1 MKQEHQPYDV
11 HTFSSGADYDTSKEL
26 LGAQNNGKYV
36 DSRNARVSSVSGS
49 DGAIQKIGGEEVAY
63 PNNLPSS
70 DYICLVST
78 QVNDH
83 YVEVWA
89 DETTALDP
97 LIRIDGVICLQS
109 PLFPVTVSDPPQF
122 DVDEDCLGGLLGLT
136 ALSFTPMIL
145 NVQDMVDSLS
155 TDPNKYFSAFNPED
169 YSVNLATSNDS
180 PVFIGIVPVGGGGG
194 LPVGLYDYSFR
205 YVTSSGDRTNWSVAT
220 PFIPIVQS
228 NSSASNQYP
237 GSKTFGGPAN
247 PEFATGYGIKIRF
260 RVTNIHNYDYIEI
273 KRTSYNQGA
282 GLGFTPTPE
291 IIAKVDISREE
302 ISVRDFID
310 PVDSNIDP
318 PTAISDATENQQLAY
333 VDGAKTMRFL
343 NKRLSLMNVRLA
355 SKESELEFSKIDGKE
370 MHPVIENMGKAGYT
384 DIWNFVYRKHY
395 QSGEKFGFA
404 IQGYDGVMGRGF
416 AQKIDNCENIQIAN
430 RRDATSA
437 TTDLYSYGG
446 TVKATRVDNSIGSTH
461 EVFDLSNA
469 ESKTDLRS
477 FKNIYQ
483 TGGLSTFGWKTQLTV
498 NNAVTPN
505 ESSGEI
511 ENHGARVTSLPVPDL
526 VFPYYHPYTPVS
538 QQDPDTSGHNFISTT
553 GVSPT
558 NNHSSDAQIYSPKG
572 FGPNYYSQGNLLAG
586 ISNFPS
592 WMKSFSIARTDA
604 AGRVVAQGIGCYSLS
619 PAVYNFASNQ
629 SLTTKDTDKF
639 WFFSPDI
646 ENGII
651 SPETVNDIIANPQ
664 NYSIQFVSPLGFF
677 SEVYNFEANAEL
689 SVRDRCVDMI
699 SYARMLRDRRGT
711 SAEIN
716 PLEDINMG
724 FNGGDGYNYVG
735 YGKWRNINQQPG
747 SFASGDMGNNE
758 FVIRGLSRK
767 SEGRGNY
774 LELQINQ
781 SIYGRANV
789 GGVTGRAFAD
799 DEMKDWTEP
808 IYMIN
813 IVRTGAQAADG
824 NLQQYKPVHYQK
836 LESIIGRGT
845 GLAGQ
850 EYKLVDERWEDCIP
864 ALTSTHPT
872 ASTDRFIYI
881 RKPDGTEE
889 KWMNVTFYTP
899 LQRLAISNYIAANG
913 AYTNGATGTYT
924 HTNTGN
930 REFTIVF
937 DQSNFFPEDKSF
949 IVVKYDN
956 TAPIR
961 FWGGDATI
969 GESMFA
975 PIDRESSAEDDA
987 STTQFAFGI
996 SFPYGEMQ
1004 LNPRHYVVARTTGG
1018 VNHIQD
1024 QDWLNL
1030 GYIRQ
1035 LCMMF
1040 TVESRINTVYG
1051 YNLDY
1056 PLQYFPTVNY
1066 VMRPNRWDD
1075 SKTIAEQN
1083 IYKQYVVDYGEQE
1096 KEQWKWG
1103 GFRFLQQ
1110 VNPEYSNE
1118 KKKTSFSKPE
1128 FGFIEQT
1135 HFPTREM
1142 HSLPRQIN
1150 VQDAPSLRTFPANNA
1165 FDIDDK
1171 NGEIKY
1177 AYSEINEK
1185 GENLYAITDSGI
1197 CLLLTSKSILSDL
1210 NGGEIAYMA
1219 NTAFIGGEFWID
1231 RKIGMKD
1238 EMWRSAA
1245 ESTVPMGQDSAGAQ
1259 IMMPALFFANKD
1271 SVFMLSGPQAPKNI
1285 GRANYYSK
1293 IRPILDRIQSGI
1305 TTKITAHYDP
1315 KNQEYWLYINDP
1327 GTDVTDPLQICLS
1340 YSPKIGAWN
1349 GWNDMKYDRMGAFNN
1364 ASRGSKNGITYDLD
1378 KGFILNGDPIQFEV
1392 IWTSAPS
1399 VFDEKEFIRVRIN
1412 SDRSDKPTSVE
1423 FIDSTGNV
1431 LATMAQ
1437 FIQGPNYLL
1446 RYDGWEQFIPRKAD
1460 PPYDRIQDRL
1470 LQCKVIHNLATKFV
1484 LHTAGMQSKI
1494 LK

>member
-11 HTFSSGADYDTSKEL
+11 RTFTAGADSDTSKEL

-36 DSRNARVSSVSGS
+36 DARNARVNSVGGA
-49 DGAIQKIGGEEVAY
+49 DGAIQKIGGEELVY
-63 PNNLPSS
+63 PDNLPST
-70 DYICLVST
+70 DYVCLVST
-78 QVNDH
+78 QVNEH

-89 DETTALDP
+89 DATTALDP

-109 PLFPVTVSDPPQF
+109 SLFPVTVSDPPQF

-136 ALSFTPMIL
+136 ALSFTPLIL
-145 NVQDMVDSLS
+145 NVQDMVDSL
-155 TDPNKYFSAFNPED
+155 TLDPTKYFAAFNPDD

-180 PVFIGIVPVGGGGG
+180 PVFVELVPVGGGGG
-194 LPVGLYDYSFR
+194 LPVGIYDYSFR
-205 YVTSSGDRTNWSVAT
+205 YVTSAGDRTNWSVST
-220 PFIPIVQS
+220 PLIPVVQT
-228 NSSASNQYP
+228 NSSESSQYP
-237 GSKTFGGPAN
+237 GSKTFGGGPN
-247 PEFATGYGIKIRF
+247 PEFSTGFGIAIRF
-260 RVTNIHNYDYIEI
+260 RVTNLHNYDYIEI
-273 KRTSYNQGA
+273 KRTAYNQGA
-282 GLGFTPTPE
+282 GLGFTPTSE
-291 IIAKVDISREE
+291 VISKIDIARGEV
-302 ISVRDFID
+302 SVRDFVD
-310 PVDSNIDP
+310 PSDSNIDP
-318 PTAISDATENQQLAY
+318 PISVSDATENQQLAY
-333 VDGAKTMRFL
+333 VDGAKTMRFI

-355 SKESELEFSKIDGKE
+355 SKESELIFSKIDGKE

-384 DIWNFVYRKHY
+384 DVWNFVNRKHY
-395 QSGEKFGFA
+395 HHGERFGFA

-416 AQKIDNCENIQIAN
+416 AQKIDNSGNVLMPN

-446 TVKATRVDNSIGSTH
+446 TVKATRVDNTIGNTH
-461 EVFDLSNA
+461 EVFDLTDA
-469 ESKTDLRS
+469 ESKTDLTS

-483 TGGLSTFGWKTQLTV
+483 AGGLLVDGWKFQLTV
-498 NNAVTPN
+498 NDAVTPN

-511 ENHGARVTSLPVPDL
+511 ENHGARVDALDQ
-526 VFPYYHPYTPVS
+526 VFPYYHPYTPTS
-538 QQDPDTSGHNFISTT
+538 QQDPDTSGHNFIPTT
-553 GVSPT
+553 RVSPT
-558 NNHSSDAQIYSPKG
+558 NNHSTDKVDYSPKG

-586 ISNFPS
+586 ISNFPA

-604 AGRVVAQGIGCYSLS
+604 AGRVIAQGIGCYSMS

-629 SLTTKDTDKF
+629 SLTTKDTGKI
-639 WFFSPDI
+639 WLFSPDI
-646 ENGII
+646 ENGIV
-651 SPETVNDIIANPQ
+651 SPDTVNDIIANPQ
-664 NYSIQFVSPLGFF
+664 NYAVQFVSPLGFF
-677 SEVYNFEANAEL
+677 SEVYSFEATADLN
-689 SVRDRCVDMI
+689 VRDRCIDMI
-699 SYARMLRDRRGT
+699 SYARMLKDKVGLA
-711 SAEIN
+711 AEIN
-716 PLEDINMG
+716 PLEDASMG
-724 FNGGDGYNYVG
+724 FSGGDGYNYVG

-747 SFASGDMGNNE
+747 LFAGGDRGNNE
-758 FVIRGLSRK
+758 FTIRSLARK
-767 SEGRGNY
+767 TEGRGTY
-774 LELQINQ
+774 LELSINQ
-781 SIYGRANV
+781 SLYGRGNI
-789 GGVTGRAFAD
+789 GGVTDRAFAD
-799 DEMKDWTEP
+799 DGMKDWTEP
-808 IYMIN
+808 IYVVN
-813 IVRTGAQAADG
+813 IIRTAAEVGDV

-836 LESIIGRGT
+836 IESIIGRGT
-845 GLAGQ
+845 GLSGQ
-850 EYKLVDERWEDCIP
+850 SYVLVDERWEDCIP

-872 ASTDRFIYI
+872 ATTDRFIYI
-881 RKPDGTEE
+881 RKTDGTEE
-889 KWMNVTFYTP
+889 KWMNVTFYTNV
-899 LQRLAISNYIAANG
+899 QRLAIANYIAANG

-924 HTNTGN
+924 HTNSNN

-937 DQSNFFPEDKSF
+937 DQSNFYPVDKAF
-949 IVVKYDN
+949 IIVKYDN

-969 GESMFA
+969 GESIFA

-987 STTQFAFGI
+987 ASTQFAFGI
-996 SFPYGEMQ
+996 GFPYAEMQ
-1004 LNPRHYVVARTTGG
+1004 LNPRHYVVARTTG

-1030 GYIRQ
+1030 GYLRQ

-1051 YNLDY
+1051 YNLEY
-1056 PLQYFPTVNY
+1056 PLQYFPSVNY

-1118 KKKTSFSKPE
+1118 KPKNVFSKPE
-1128 FGFIEQT
+1128 FGFVEQT

-1177 AYSEINEK
+1177 AYSEMNEK

-1197 CLLLTSKSILSDL
+1197 CLLLTGKSILSDL

-1219 NTAFIGGEFWID
+1219 NTAFIGAEYWID
-1231 RKIGMKD
+1231 RRIGMKD

-1245 ESTVPMGQDSAGAQ
+1245 EFTVPMGQDANGAQ
-1259 IMMPALFFANKD
+1259 ILMPALFFANKD

-1285 GRANYYSK
+1285 GRANYYSR
-1293 IRPILDRIQSGI
+1293 IRPVLDRIQNGLA
-1305 TTKITAHYDP
+1305 TKVVGHYDP
-1315 KNQEYWLYINDP
+1315 RNQEYWLHIDDP
-1327 GTDVTDPLQICLS
+1327 GNDSGKPPLSICFS
-1340 YSPKIGAWN
+1340 YSPRNGSWN
-1349 GWNDMKYDRMGAFNN
+1349 GWNDMKFDRMGAYNN
-1364 ASRGSKNGITYDLD
+1364 ESRGSRDGVTYDLD
-1378 KGFILNGDPIQFEV
+1378 HGFTLNGDPIQFEV
-1392 IWTSAPS
+1392 TWASAPS
-1399 VFDEKEFIRVRIN
+1399 TFDEKEFIRVRIN
-1412 SDRSDKPTSVE
+1412 SDRSDKPTSIE
-1423 FIDSTGNV
+1423 FIDTAGNV
-1431 LATMAQ
+1431 LATMSQA
-1437 FIQGPNYLL
+1437 IQGPNYLL

-1470 LQCKVIHNLATKFV
+1470 LQCKVIHNLASKFI
-1484 LHTAGMQSKI
+1484 LHTAGMQSKV